1 MRKRS
6 GRNEGTTGG
15 RLLAIRRSASGT
27 TWRST
32 HGRCV
37 LHLPPKGRD
46 RRNGRVDRPQ
56 CLVLSHRCRRLARR
70 PCCGDGRPPIAAP
83 RRARCSGSASLPAS
97 PGVRRALEPRGPQL
111 RRRRLRAH
119 AGPRPS
125 AREDRARVG
134 DAQVRARPIGIPHT
148 DAGESGS
155 GSALRLGTPSVAGE
169 GAARPK
175 AHRADHSIHPPEPL
189 PRRAL
194 QRHLEWEWSTHRDWV
209 GGVARPCVD
218 RARWASAMGKRL
230 PSCIAWLH
238 EYVSSDVSVPRARPL
253 ADPEPFLRPGVKDA
267 AIDALLWSVPR
278 ALRSHRVLPH
288 EFTLAERRLFLLSA
302 ARWTRY
308 SGAELARHLGCHAT
322 SAQRT
327 IRRQRQEDA
336 SGKEEDRT
344 PRGADGPVRARYRV
358 TNGSGNVDRPT
369 LASDANRGDTVGSR
383 QRRDVLSASE
393 LHAMALLLAD
403 RRLSTKVAPG
413 AGPGG

>member
-148 DAGESGS
+148 DAGESRS
-155 GSALRLGTPSVAGE
+155 GSALRPGTPSVAGE

-194 QRHLEWEWSTHRDWV
+194 QRPPGMGVEHAPRLGRRRRSTLRRPGAMGIGDGQAPAVVHRLAARIRVVGRLGASRPPV
-209 GGVARPCVD
+209 GGS
-218 RARWASAMGKRL
+218 RAL
-230 PSCIAWLH
+230 PSTW
-238 EYVSSDVSVPRARPL
+238 R
-253 ADPEPFLRPGVKDA
+253 
-267 AIDALLWSVPR
+267 
-278 ALRSHRVLPH
+278 
-288 EFTLAERRLFLLSA
+288 ERRCDRCAAVVGPPRTAQPSRPA
-302 ARWTRY
+302 ARIHPRRTTPLPALGRAVDPLLGRRTR
-308 SGAELARHLGCHAT
+308 
-322 SAQRT
+322 
-327 IRRQRQEDA
+327 
-336 SGKEEDRT
+336 
-344 PRGADGPVRARYRV
+344 
-358 TNGSGNVDRPT
+358 
-369 LASDANRGDTVGSR
+369 
-383 QRRDVLSASE
+383 SASRMPCDE
-393 LHAMALLLAD
+393 RAAHDPA
-403 RRLSTKVAPG
+403 TAPG
-413 AGPGG
+413 RRFG